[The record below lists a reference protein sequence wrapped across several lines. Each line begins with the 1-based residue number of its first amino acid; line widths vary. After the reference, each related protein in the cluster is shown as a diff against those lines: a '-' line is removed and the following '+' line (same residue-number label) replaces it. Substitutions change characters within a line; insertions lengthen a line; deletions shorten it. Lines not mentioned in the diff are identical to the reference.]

1 MKEFGTLIVRG
12 GVNVQPGQ
20 LVVINSPIE
29 CAVYARDIMQAA
41 YEAGAGDCL
50 IQWRD
55 EESARIRYNY
65 ATCEA
70 LSVIPDWM
78 TESRMYYA
86 RNGACFITIA
96 SEDPDIFAQ
105 VDPMKMRA
113 HALAA
118 NKAYGEYWNII
129 TQNQCTWCVVSA
141 PNQAWACKMFPDVTP
156 EQALAQLEEAIC
168 KSMRLDRE
176 DPLAALTENNRLI
189 AERAA
194 KLNALQFKTLRY
206 RNQIGTNFTINLPD
220 KHIWQ
225 GGAEPAQ
232 NGVIFTANIPTE
244 EIYTA
249 PDFRTA
255 NGTLVSTMP
264 LCHQGRLVEHFTLTF
279 KDGEL
284 VDYTAEEGRAV
295 LENIFSADTGASR
308 LGEIALV
315 EKRSPIAQ
323 MGLLFY
329 NTLFDENASCH
340 FAVGSAYP
348 SCVEGSIGLSEEEL
362 RGKGVN
368 CSDEHVDFMIGTDD
382 LEITGI
388 LADGTEIPIF
398 VQGNFCL

>member
-1 MKEFGTLIVRG
+1 MKDFGTLIVRG

-20 LVVINSPIE
+20 LVIINSPIE
-29 CAVYARDIMQAA
+29 CAVYARDIMKAA

-50 IQWRD
+50 IQWKD
-55 EESARIRYNY
+55 EESARIRYDY
-65 ATCEA
+65 ASCDA
-70 LSVIPDWM
+70 LSVIPEWM

-96 SEDPDIFAQ
+96 SEDPDIFAG
-105 VDPMKMRA
+105 VDPMKIRT

-118 NKAYGEYWNII
+118 NKAYGEYWNVI

-141 PNQAWACKMFPDVTP
+141 PNPAWACKMFPNVSK
-156 EQALAQLEEAIC
+156 EQALTQLEEAIE
-168 KSMRLDRE
+168 KTMRLDRE
-176 DPLAALTENNRLI
+176 DPVAALSENNRLI
-189 AERAA
+189 AQRAA
-194 KLNALQFKTLRY
+194 RLNALQFKTLRY
-206 RNQIGTNFTINLPD
+206 RNQIGTDFTVDLPEN
-220 KHIWQ
+220 HIWQ

-249 PDFRTA
+249 PDYRTA
-255 NGTLVSTMP
+255 NGTLVSAMP

-279 KDGEL
+279 KDGVL
-284 VDYTAEEGRAV
+284 TDYTAESGREV
-295 LENIFSADTGASR
+295 LENIFSADPGAAR
-308 LGEIALV
+308 LGEVALV
-315 EKRSPIAQ
+315 EKCSPIAQ
-323 MGLLFY
+323 MNLLFY

-348 SCVEGSIGLSEEEL
+348 SCIEGGLGLSDEALLE
-362 RGKGVN
+362 KGVN
-368 CSDEHVDFMIGTDD
+368 CSDEHVDFMIGTAD

-388 LADGTEIPIF
+388 LPDGRELPIF

>member
-1 MKEFGTLIVRG
+1 MKDFGTLIVRG

-20 LVVINSPIE
+20 LVVINSPIV
-29 CAVYARDIMQAA
+29 CAAYARDIMKAA

-55 EESARIRYNY
+55 EESARIRYNL
-65 ATCEA
+65 ASCEA
-70 LSVIPDWM
+70 LSVIPEWM

-86 RNGACFITIA
+86 RKGACFITIA

-105 VDPMKMRA
+105 VDPMKIRA
-113 HALAA
+113 HALAS
-118 NKAYGEYWNII
+118 NKAFGEYWNII

-141 PNQAWACKMFPDVTP
+141 PNQAWACKMFPDVP
-156 EQALAQLEEAIC
+156 PAQALTQLEEAIC

-176 DPLAALTENNRLI
+176 NPLEALAENNRLI
-189 AERAA
+189 AQRAA
-194 KLNALQFKTLRY
+194 KLNGLQFKTLRY
-206 RNQIGTNFTINLPD
+206 RNQIGTDFTVDLPEN
-220 KHIWQ
+220 HIWQ

-232 NGVIFTANIPTE
+232 NGVVFTANIPTE

-255 NGTLVSTMP
+255 NGTIVSSMP
-264 LCHQGRLVEHFTLTF
+264 LCHQGRLVKHFTLTF

-284 VDYTAEEGRAV
+284 TDYTAEEGQEV
-295 LENIFSADTGASR
+295 LENIFSADPGASR

-348 SCVEGSIGLSEEEL
+348 SCVEGGLGLSDEAL
-362 RGKGVN
+362 LQKGIN
-368 CSDEHVDFMIGTDD
+368 CSDEHVDFMVGTED
-382 LEITGI
+382 LAITGI

-398 VQGNFCL
+398 VQGNFGL

>member
-1 MKEFGTLIVRG
+1 MENFGSLIVRG

-29 CAVYARDIMQAA
+29 CAIYARDIMKAA

-50 IQWRD
+50 IQWKD

-65 ATCEA
+65 ASCEA
-70 LSVIPDWM
+70 LSVIPEWM

-86 RNGACFITIA
+86 RKGACFISIA
-96 SEDPDIFAQ
+96 SENPDILSS
-105 VDPMKMRA
+105 VDPLKIRA
-113 HALAA
+113 QALAA
-118 NKAYGEYWNII
+118 NKAYAEYWNVI

-141 PNQAWACKMFPDVTP
+141 PNPAWARKMFPDLSP
-156 EQALAQLEEAIC
+156 EQAFAALEKAIC
-168 KSMRLDRE
+168 KSMRLDQP
-176 DPLAALTENNRLI
+176 DPVAALEENNRLI
-189 AERAA
+189 AQRAA
-194 KLNALQFKTLRY
+194 RFNALQFKTLRY
-206 RNQIGTNFTINLPD
+206 RNSIGTDFTVDLPD
-220 KHIWQ
+220 RHIWQ

-255 NGTLVSTMP
+255 NGTLVSAMP
-264 LCHQGRLVEHFTLTF
+264 LCHQGRLVKHFTLTF
-279 KDGEL
+279 RSGEL
-284 VDYTAEEGRAV
+284 IDYTAEEGKEV
-295 LENIFSADTGASR
+295 LDNIFSADEGAGR
-308 LGEIALV
+308 LGEVALI
-315 EKRSPIAQ
+315 EKKSPIAQ

-348 SCVEGSIGLSEEEL
+348 SCVEDGVGQSDEEL
-362 RGKGVN
+362 LSRGVN
-368 CSDEHVDFMIGTDD
+368 CSDEHVDFMIGTAD

-388 LADGTEIPIF
+388 LKDGTEIPIF
-398 VQGNFCL
+398 VNGNFA

>member
-1 MKEFGTLIVRG
+1 MKNFGSLIIRG

-29 CAVYARDIMQAA
+29 CASYARDIMEAA

-50 IQWRD
+50 IQWKD

-65 ATCEA
+65 ASCEA
-70 LSVIPDWM
+70 LSVIPEWM

-86 RNGACFITIA
+86 RKGACFISIA
-96 SEDPDIFAQ
+96 SEDPDLLAQ
-105 VDPMKMRA
+105 VDPMKIRA
-113 HALAA
+113 QALAA
-118 NKAYGEYWNII
+118 NKAYSEYWNII

-141 PNQAWACKMFPDVTP
+141 PNQAWARKMFPDLSP
-156 EQALAQLEEAIC
+156 EQALDALEDAIC
-168 KSMRLDRE
+168 KSMRLDQP
-176 DPLAALTENNRLI
+176 DPIAALEKNNRLI
-189 AERAA
+189 AQRAA
-194 KLNALQFKTLRY
+194 RFNQLQFKTLRY
-206 RNQIGTNFTINLPD
+206 RNRIGTDFTIDLPAN
-220 KHIWQ
+220 HIWQ

-255 NGTLVSTMP
+255 NGTLVSAMP
-264 LCHQGRLVEHFTLTF
+264 LCHQGRLVRNFALTF

-284 VDYTAEEGRAV
+284 VNYDAEEGREV
-295 LENIFSADTGASR
+295 LENIFSADSGASR
-308 LGEIALV
+308 LGEVALI

-340 FAVGSAYP
+340 FAVGAAYP
-348 SCVEGSIGLSEEEL
+348 SCVQDGVGLSDDEL
-362 RGKGVN
+362 LQRGIN
-368 CSDEHVDFMIGTDD
+368 CSDEHVDFMIGTED
-382 LEITGI
+382 LEIVGI
-388 LADGTEIPIF
+388 LADGTEIPVF
-398 VQGNFCL
+398 VRGNFP

>member
-1 MKEFGTLIVRG
+1 MKNFGSLIIRG

-29 CAVYARDIMQAA
+29 CAPYARDIMEAA

-50 IQWRD
+50 IQWKD
-55 EESARIRYNY
+55 EESARIRYNH
-65 ATCEA
+65 ASCEA
-70 LSVIPDWM
+70 LSVIPEWM

-86 RNGACFITIA
+86 RKGACFISIA
-96 SEDPDIFAQ
+96 SEDPDLLAQ
-105 VDPMKMRA
+105 VDPMKIRT

-118 NKAYGEYWNII
+118 NKAYSEYWNMI

-141 PNQAWACKMFPDVTP
+141 PNQAWARKMFPDLSP
-156 EQALAQLEEAIC
+156 EQALEALEDAIC
-168 KSMRLDRE
+168 KSMRLDQP
-176 DPLAALTENNRLI
+176 DPIAALEENNRLI
-189 AERAA
+189 AQRAA
-194 KLNALQFKTLRY
+194 RFNQLQFKTLRY
-206 RNQIGTNFTINLPD
+206 RNRIGTDFTIDLPEN
-220 KHIWQ
+220 HIWQ

-255 NGTLVSTMP
+255 NGTLVSAMP
-264 LCHQGRLVEHFTLTF
+264 LCHQGRLVKHFTLTF

-284 VDYTAEEGRAV
+284 VNYDAEEGREV
-295 LENIFSADTGASR
+295 LENIFSADSGASR
-308 LGEIALV
+308 LGEVALI

-348 SCVEGSIGLSEEEL
+348 SCVQDGVGLSDDEL
-362 RGKGVN
+362 LQRGIN
-368 CSDEHVDFMIGTDD
+368 CSDEHVDFMIGTED
-382 LEITGI
+382 LEIVGI
-388 LADGTEIPIF
+388 LADGTEIPVF
-398 VQGNFCL
+398 VQGNFP